1 VLLYYIVFTKDT
13 IVEITDTFDLISQ
26 QLNVNSTLDSEV
38 FIGSTELNNSGAA
51 CLSLGEYQFL
61 FIDYPHVYC
70 IK

>member
-38 FIGSTELNNSGAA
+38 FIGSITQTLNLITQEQHASVWVNISFY
-51 CLSLGEYQFL
+51 L
-61 FIDYPHVYC
+61 
-70 IK
+70 